1 MAGKTIKLFLTDGD
15 PNGLVVAELQQWTGI
30 ALSCPRTK
38 LGKLSQRD
46 EAKKPGV
53 YILIGQSPETELPIA
68 YIGEAEN
75 VGKRMG
81 THSRQLD
88 FWDRICFFTQKDDN
102 LTKGHVRYLEARMIQ
117 VAQQAK
123 RMSLENKDNP
133 DPQKIPLPES
143 DVADMEYFLTQMQ
156 MILPIMGVNL
166 LRPQPTMTSN
176 KDSADSGES
185 TLFEMKSKDAHA
197 TAMLID
203 DEFVVS
209 ADSVARKKTVPSLSA
224 YTERLRQQL
233 LETGVLADA
242 GEKQYRFTQDHA
254 FTSPSAAAATI
265 SGRPAN
271 GRVEWK
277 VKATG
282 QTYAQWEESQ
292 IVETPS
298 GPQER

>member
-117 VAQQAK
+117 VAQQSK
-123 RMSLENKDNP
+123 RMSLENKDKPNP
-133 DPQKIPLPES
+133 EAIPLPES
-143 DVADMEYFLTQMQ
+143 DIADMEYFLKQMQ
-156 MILPIMGVNL
+156 MLLPVLGVSL
-166 LRPQPTMTSN
+166 LRPQPPVTP
-176 KDSADSGES
+176 KQARES
-185 TLFEMKSKDAHA
+185 TLESPLFEMKTKDAQA
-197 TAMLID
+197 TCKLID
-203 DEFVVS
+203 AELVVLAGGLVRKDATS
-209 ADSVARKKTVPSLSA
+209 SIHAYMARIR
-224 YTERLRQQL
+224 EEL
-233 LETGVLADA
+233 LASGVLEEANA
-242 GEKQYRFTQDHA
+242 KQYRFTQNYA
-254 FTSPSAAAATI
+254 FSSPSTAAGVIA
-265 SGRPAN
+265 GRTAN
-271 GRVEWK
+271 GPKEWK
-277 VKATG
+277 VKGTG
-282 QTYAQWEESQ
+282 QSYRDWEKNQMGED
-292 IVETPS
+292 
-298 GPQER
+298 